1 MSISSSHQDLFH
13 QPSAVEKIS
22 FVRSL
27 MDSHELNADVALAL
41 LKSIHAEL
49 AQPQPQGQN
58 RSLYASY
65 ARMMTS
71 LQHEMPDV
79 HQHVVENWQVP
90 GRVELEEA
98 SSEEEGLI
106 ETEAGGEAKRPE
118 LSGIDKVSPDKDF
131 WETEGEVEGSEA
143 ETEEEEEPGES
154 EEKEQGEEQEEEK
167 DELEESEQEEPE
179 NEEQEQENEPEEAA
193 QEEEKEVEDNVEES
207 EIEQEELEVK
217 EENGEDEA
225 DEKEKEEPEEHLIEG
240 EGSEKPDVEISEE
253 ISKTESADHAEE
265 PDHMA
270 TEAADAAA
278 HMEHVESETEFVEE
292 EEPPMEAE

>member
-13 QPSAVEKIS
+13 QPSATEKIS

-90 GRVELEEA
+90 GRIELEEA
-98 SSEEEGLI
+98 SSQEEGLI

-118 LSGIDKVSPDKDF
+118 LSGIDKISPDKEF
-131 WETEGEVEGSEA
+131 WETEGEAEGSEA

-167 DELEESEQEEPE
+167 GELEESEQEEPE
-179 NEEQEQENEPEEAA
+179 
-193 QEEEKEVEDNVEES
+193 K
-207 EIEQEELEVK
+207 EELEVK

-240 EGSEKPDVEISEE
+240 EGSEKPDVEINEE
-253 ISKTESADHAEE
+253 IGKTESADRAEE

-270 TEAADAAA
+270 TEAAEAAA

>member
-13 QPSAVEKIS
+13 QPNAAEKIS

-41 LKSIHAEL
+41 LKSIHTEL
-49 AQPQPQGQN
+49 AQPQAEK

-79 HQHVVENWQVP
+79 HQHVVDNWQAP
-90 GRVELEEA
+90 GRVEPEEA
-98 SSEEEGLI
+98 SPDQGLI
-106 ETEAGGEAKRPE
+106 ETEAEEEAKRPE
-118 LSGIDKVSPDKDF
+118 SSGIDKPDIDKEF
-131 WETEGEVEGSEA
+131 WETEGEAEGSEA
-143 ETEEEEEPGES
+143 ETEMEEESGES
-154 EEKEQGEEQEEEK
+154 EEKEQAEKQEEEQG
-167 DELEESEQEEPE
+167 EVEESEQEERE
-179 NEEQEQENEPEEAA
+179 DEEQEQENEPEEEV

-225 DEKEKEEPEEHLIEG
+225 DEKEEPEEHLVADE
-240 EGSEKPDVEISEE
+240 ESEKPDVEINEE
-253 ISKTESADHAEE
+253 LGKTENADHAEE

-270 TEAADAAA
+270 TEAAEAAA
-278 HMEHVESETEFVEE
+278 HMEHAESETEFVEE

>member
-71 LQHEMPDV
+71 LQHEMTDV

-118 LSGIDKVSPDKDF
+118 LSGINKISTDKEF
-131 WETEGEVEGSEA
+131 WETEGEAEGSEA
-143 ETEEEEEPGES
+143 ETEEEEEPVES
-154 EEKEQGEEQEEEK
+154 EEKGQGEEQEEEK
-167 DELEESEQEEPE
+167 GELEESEQEEPE
-179 NEEQEQENEPEEAA
+179 
-193 QEEEKEVEDNVEES
+193 K
-207 EIEQEELEVK
+207 EELEVK

-253 ISKTESADHAEE
+253 IDKTESADHAGE

-270 TEAADAAA
+270 TEAAEAAA

>member
-98 SSEEEGLI
+98 SSEEGLI

-118 LSGIDKVSPDKDF
+118 LSGIDKISPDKEF
-131 WETEGEVEGSEA
+131 WETEGEAEGSEA

-154 EEKEQGEEQEEEK
+154 EEKGQGEEQEEEK
-167 DELEESEQEEPE
+167 GELEESEQEEPE
-179 NEEQEQENEPEEAA
+179 
-193 QEEEKEVEDNVEES
+193 K
-207 EIEQEELEVK
+207 EELEVK

-253 ISKTESADHAEE
+253 IDKTESADHAGE

-270 TEAADAAA
+270 TEAAEAAA

>member
-90 GRVELEEA
+90 GRIELEEA

-118 LSGIDKVSPDKDF
+118 LSGIDKVSPDKEF

-143 ETEEEEEPGES
+143 ETEEEAEPGES
-154 EEKEQGEEQEEEK
+154 EEKEQGEEQ
-167 DELEESEQEEPE
+167 
-179 NEEQEQENEPEEAA
+179 EEAA

-240 EGSEKPDVEISEE
+240 EGSEKPVVEISEE
-253 ISKTESADHAEE
+253 IDKTESADHAGE

-270 TEAADAAA
+270 TEAAEAAA

-292 EEPPMEAE
+292 EEPPMAAE

>member
-13 QPSAVEKIS
+13 QPSATEKIS

-118 LSGIDKVSPDKDF
+118 LSGIDKISPDKEF
-131 WETEGEVEGSEA
+131 WETEGEAEGSEA
-143 ETEEEEEPGES
+143 ETEEEEEPVES

-167 DELEESEQEEPE
+167 GELEESEQEE
-179 NEEQEQENEPEEAA
+179 
-193 QEEEKEVEDNVEES
+193 
-207 EIEQEELEVK
+207 K
-217 EENGEDEA
+217 EENREDEA

-240 EGSEKPDVEISEE
+240 EGSEKPDLEISEE
-253 ISKTESADHAEE
+253 IGKTESAAHAEK

-270 TEAADAAA
+270 TEAAEAAA